1 MSRPSSFVVA
11 SVVVI
16 AVAIVV
22 CAAAVVWLVTANGFS
37 ARSMPTPV
45 ERIVMRAIHRWSVP
59 AAARNLSNPV
69 AFSPQVWA
77 ESRAHF
83 ADHCASCHGNDGRG
97 DTEIGRNLFPKAPD
111 MRQPSTQNRSDG
123 ELYWIIENGI
133 RLTGMPAW
141 GKGGNDDVDSWK
153 LVHFV
158 RRLAELTPEQLKEM
172 EAANPKSPA
181 ELEEEKEDE
190 RFLAGEDATPASG
203 EPHHHH
209 EP

>member
-1 MSRPSSFVVA
+1 MSRHSPLVRIVVVA
-11 SVVVI
+11 VV
-16 AVAIVV
+16 
-22 CAAAVVWLVTANGFS
+22 AAVLVCVGGVVWVVGANGFS
-37 ARSMPTPV
+37 ARTLPTPV
-45 ERIVMRAIHRWSVP
+45 ERLVMRAIHRWSVP
-59 AAARNLSNPV
+59 RSARALKNPV
-69 AFSPQVWA
+69 AYSSDVWA
-77 ESRAHF
+77 EGRAHF

-111 MRQPSTQNRSDG
+111 MRLASTQDKSDG

-141 GKGGNDDVDSWK
+141 GNGGTDDVATWK

-181 ELEEEKEDE
+181 ELQEEKDDE
-190 RFLAGEDATPASG
+190 RFLAGEEVSPPPAP
-203 EPHHHH
+203 PHHH
-209 EP
+209 